1 MKQGSE
7 FTGSHSHAFKL
18 RFNAT
23 DGRTVRRAAERKRRK
38 EAKRQ
43 AKLQEKQR

>member
-7 FTGSHSHAFKL
+7 FTGSYSHSFKF

-23 DGRTVRRAAERKRRK
+23 NGRTVRRAAERKRRK

-43 AKLQEKQR
+43 LKLEGGK